1 MPLGLAKLEKLINKN
16 NYIIETIYTYET
28 VCRYIKIISASS
40 GDEIV
45 LYIDSQFRLRVSKEE
60 DDRVAIMKL
69 VEFSEGD
76 DTIEKYKEYPG
87 NEQLETKYRKQLE
100 LSEDRDVEMSDKLEE
115 KYKYKIFLKDMDKSK
130 VYTVKTFFRQLQR
143 FSLLVQDL
151 RYKMCMFYKN
161 FVFATESN
169 DIINCYT
176 VDSHHVNYRINIVVD
191 LEYFYKKMSVV
202 QEDCE
207 TIKLSLYNLVQKNH
221 TECFNNIKQL
231 MLALQSTL
239 GTADFIK
246 TNQLE
251 IDTNLTKS
259 IGLLKT
265 LQTQLDVFIKQYSG
279 LDKTR
284 EDVYVHEKKRIED
297 KIKESEKVKQRLL
310 NYIIGLYEM
319 KDRLTITLDQVEF
332 DISIFLDGIKKRL
345 DDFNS
350 LKKNTQH

>member
-28 VCRYIKIISASS
+28 LCRYIKIISASS

-87 NEQLETKYRKQLE
+87 NDQLEPKYRKQLE

-161 FVFATESN
+161 FVFVTESN

-176 VDSHHVNYRINIVVD
+176 VDNHHVNYRINVVVD
-191 LEYFYKKMSVV
+191 LEYFYKKISVV
-202 QEDCE
+202 QTDCE
-207 TIKLSLYNLVQKNH
+207 TIKNSLYALINKNH
-221 TECFNNIKQL
+221 VECFKNIKML
-231 MLALQSTL
+231 MVSLQASL
-239 GTADFIK
+239 STADFVR
-246 TNQLE
+246 TNQEE
-251 IDTNLTKS
+251 IDMNLSKS
-259 IGLLKT
+259 TSLLKT
-265 LQTQLDVFIKQYSG
+265 LQTKLDSFIKQYAG
-279 LDKTR
+279 LDKSR

-297 KIKESEKVKQRLL
+297 KIRESETVKQKLL
-310 NYIIGLYEM
+310 NYIISLYEM
-319 KDRLTITLDQVEF
+319 KDKLIIVLDQTEF

-345 DDFNS
+345 EDFNS